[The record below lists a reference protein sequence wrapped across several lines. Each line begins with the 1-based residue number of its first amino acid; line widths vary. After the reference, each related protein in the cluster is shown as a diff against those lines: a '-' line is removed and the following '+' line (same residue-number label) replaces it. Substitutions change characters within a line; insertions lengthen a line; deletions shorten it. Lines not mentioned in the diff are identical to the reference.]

1 MAIASRQLS
10 RLRQRTQELK
20 AQEQTL
26 QRETETLKRETEIL
40 KAQEQALKSETE
52 TLKAQEQTLQHET
65 EMLKN
70 LLFTIESEKPTTPK
84 KEHITLNSLLSSN
97 RIEDMTN
104 KSGFI
109 NINQP
114 SPVRVIDKK
123 ALRNLVSWAFKHNGT
138 ATSAVMAAA
147 GLGEISEVEGHTKVI
162 DTWIETNERL
172 VEEVKKNFNDNVP
185 LNSVWMMAN
194 SGGRGHFGSGSKPAR
209 AAASSQGPAGND
221 TDGVARATVSP
232 G

>member
-20 AQEQTL
+20 AQEQAL
-26 QRETETLKRETEIL
+26 QSETEMLKAQEQTLKRETEML
-40 KAQEQALKSETE
+40 KAR
-52 TLKAQEQTLQHET
+52 EQTLQHET

-70 LLFTIESEKPTTPK
+70 LLFTIESEKPKTPK
-84 KEHITLNSLLSSN
+84 KEHFTLNSLLSSN
-97 RIEDMTN
+97 TIEDMTN

-109 NINQP
+109 NINQHY
-114 SPVRVIDKK
+114 PVRVIDKK

-138 ATSAVMAAA
+138 AVSAVMAAA

-221 TDGVARATVSP
+221 TDGAARATVSP